1 MKVFDGI
8 MICTD
13 LDGTL
18 IGSDGKI
25 SKENLDAIEYF
36 KANGGYFTFITGRVP
51 LTANML
57 CKTIKPNIPFGCI
70 NGAGIYDHKT
80 KKYLW
85 TAKLSEGF
93 REILE
98 AVERDMPNMGIQI
111 NTASGIYISKDNPAM
126 QPFYD
131 IIGNRG
137 IPCDYRTFS
146 EPIAKIIFADNDEK
160 EINKLIE
167 LLKSH
172 PKAEKFDFIRS
183 EFTLYEIL
191 PKGISKGA
199 VMLKMAELLG
209 IDRAKTV
216 AIGDYNNDISMI
228 KAAKLGVAVKNA
240 VPELKEVAD
249 YITVSNDEHAI
260 ARLIYDIENDKFDI

>member
-1 MKVFDGI
+1 MKIFDGI

-18 IGSDGKI
+18 IASNGKI

-36 KANGGYFTFITGRVP
+36 KANGGSFTFITGRVP
-51 LTANML
+51 LTAKML
-57 CKTIKPNIPFGCI
+57 CETVKPNIPFGCI
-70 NGAGIYDHKT
+70 NGAGIYDHKVQ
-80 KKYLW
+80 KYLW
-85 TAKLSEGF
+85 TAELAEGF
-93 REILE
+93 RDLLE
-98 AVERDMPNMGIQI
+98 SVERELPDMGIQI
-111 NTASGIYISKDNPAM
+111 NTASGIYICKDNPAM

-146 EPIAKIIFADNDEK
+146 EPIAKIIFADNDENK
-160 EINKLIE
+160 INNLIKLLNE
-167 LLKSH
+167 H
-172 PKAEKFDFIRS
+172 PQAENFDFIRS

-199 VMLKMAELLG
+199 VMLKMADLLG
-209 IDRAKTV
+209 IDREKTV

-240 VPELKEVAD
+240 VPELKEIAD
-249 YITVSNDEHAI
+249 YVTVSNDEHAI
-260 ARLIYDIENDKFDI
+260 ARLIYDIEKGTIKI